1 MSKDLTEQL
10 KNMDRS
16 ALEAALS
23 AALQDQAN
31 TKKEL
36 DTTQKELD
44 TTRQE
49 LGASKLELAGAQVA
63 LGSTETKLDKTQKRL
78 DEALLEI
85 ELLKDCI
92 VSRVGLHSFPL
103 QSNSHCSLMKR
114 KYCLRS
120 SLKSRKR

>member
-36 DTTQKELD
+36 DTTQKE
-44 TTRQE
+44 R
-49 LGASKLELAGAQVA
+49 
-63 LGSTETKLDKTQKRL
+63 KRNL
-78 DEALLEI
+78 NSLEI
-85 ELLKDCI
+85 LA
-92 VSRVGLHSFPL
+92 S
-103 QSNSHCSLMKR
+103 
-114 KYCLRS
+114 
-120 SLKSRKR
+120 